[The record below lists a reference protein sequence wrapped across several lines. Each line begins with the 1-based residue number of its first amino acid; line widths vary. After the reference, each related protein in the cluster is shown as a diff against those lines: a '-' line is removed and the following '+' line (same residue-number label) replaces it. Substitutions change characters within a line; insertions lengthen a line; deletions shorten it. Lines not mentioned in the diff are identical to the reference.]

1 MVLFII
7 VTFNAMKWVDRCLT
21 SLEEVKVDHDV
32 FVVDNLSTDGT
43 QDYIKKHYPNVIFYP
58 NKENTGFG
66 AANNIGLQ
74 MALDKGYDYVY
85 LLNQDA
91 WIKEGCIEELITVQ
105 KKHPE
110 FGILSPVQIQANG
123 KDIDKNFNL
132 NVCSYQ
138 ANPNFTSDLYFHNLK
153 DVYEVPDIMAAH
165 WLISRECFIKVGG
178 FSPAFKQYG
187 EDNNYNERVRY
198 HGYKIG
204 FVPSAIGIHDRGER
218 GINKNKANYI
228 RYHVGPRILLS
239 SPFKIHKGLLLKCLK
254 DMILYSISHFDWQ
267 VTKYFFSFLNNL
279 RKLIQLRK
287 MSISKDCAFLN
298 T

>member
-1 MVLFII
+1 M
-7 VTFNAMKWVDRCLT
+7 
-21 SLEEVKVDHDV
+21 KVDHDV

-279 RKLIQLRK
+279 RRLIQLRK